1 MRACIYIITVPLLL
15 IAIPSCGTRPP
26 GGGDDNTCDLA
37 APQCREGL
45 VCEATAEGIARCFLA
60 LTIRG
65 VVLDATSDDPV
76 IGSLIQAVDVNGAAV
91 GTSAASG
98 EDGSFMLT
106 VPAVRDVDGV
116 PVEGTYTLRAQAA
129 TYQAFP
135 SAIRPALPLDA
146 ATAALEDNGWV
157 IDNALTTVSLLPLP
171 GDTSNLGSI
180 SGQILAERNSG
191 ILVVA
196 EDQGS
201 GYIGFSDA
209 DGLYTIFNI
218 PPGSYTVRGY
228 AAGVQLSAAVATLE
242 SGENQMG
249 VDLTGSEKSLSR
261 VSGNVQIVNAP
272 GGAVTSVV
280 LAVESTFVEAAGR
293 GTVPPGLRVGNV
305 LTDFAIED
313 VPDGTYVVLAAFEN
327 DRLVRDPDQTIGGTQ
342 IVRIEVPD
350 PTTGNVVELSE
361 GFKVT
366 GALAVIAPGPDGPEE
381 VLMPTPAFEWQ
392 DDSSEDGYEIR
403 VFDAFGEEVWSDEIG
418 PVSGS
423 ATVTLVYAGPPLE
436 VGMFYQFRATSFREK
451 LDDRTAISSTEDL
464 AGVFQYLVGP

>member
-1 MRACIYIITVPLLL
+1 MRACVYIITVPLLL
-15 IAIPSCGTRPP
+15 IAIPGCGSRSP

-37 APQCREGL
+37 APQCPEGL
-45 VCEATAEGIARCFLA
+45 FCEATAEGIARCFLA

-65 VVLDATSDDPV
+65 VVLDATSEDPV
-76 IGSLIQAVDVNGAAV
+76 VGSLIQAVDVNGAAV
-91 GTSAASG
+91 GTSAASDG
-98 EDGSFMLT
+98 DGSFTLT
-106 VPAVRDVDGV
+106 VPAMRDVDGV

-180 SGQILAERNSG
+180 SGRILAERNSG

-196 EDQGS
+196 EDHGS
-201 GYIGFSDA
+201 GYVGFSDA

-218 PPGSYTVRGY
+218 PPGSYTVGGY
-228 AAGVQLSAAVATLE
+228 AAGVQLNAAVATLE

-249 VDLTGSEKSLSR
+249 VDLTGSEKLLST

-280 LAVESTFVEAAGR
+280 LAVESTFVEVAGR

-305 LTDFAIED
+305 LTDFSIEG
-313 VPDGTYVVLAAFEN
+313 VPDGIYVVLAAFEN
-327 DRLVRDPDQTIGGTQ
+327 DGLVRDPDQTIGGTQ

-350 PTTGNVVELSE
+350 PSTGTVVELAE

-366 GALAVIAPGPDGPEE
+366 GALAVITPGADGPEE
-381 VLMPTPAFEWQ
+381 VLTPTPTFEWQ
-392 DDSSEDGYEIR
+392 DDSSEDGYDIR

-423 ATVTLVYAGPPLE
+423 ATVMLVYAGPPLE
-436 VGMFYQFRATSFREK
+436 LGMFYQFRATSFREK
-451 LDDRTAISSTEDL
+451 LGDRTAISSTEDL